1 MGAAVCSVAEKVGC
15 SPESLRKALE
25 VPMSCWWTMATIA
38 CSLVGTVSCSEST
51 EPLTRPLTELSCT
64 EAISR
69 ADDIYVGV
77 FSMLANPSCSVDA
90 DCAVVGAQLV
100 CEGFEHR
107 QRPFAVHVS
116 ERELAESVLSERDE
130 LCGREAPV
138 CPTPGGLG
146 LG

>member
-1 MGAAVCSVAEKVGC
+1 MFY
-15 SPESLRKALE
+15 R
-25 VPMSCWWTMATIA
+25 WTMATIV
-38 CSLVGTVSCSEST
+38 CGLVGTVGCSEAT
-51 EPLTRPLTELSCT
+51 EPLTGPLTELSCT

-69 ADDIYVGV
+69 ADDIYVRV

-90 DCAVVGAQLV
+90 DCVVVGAQLA

-116 ERELAESVLSERDE
+116 ERELAESVLAEREE

-138 CPTPGGLG
+138 CRLDRSCYEDVPSLRAVCLDSGTCLLG
-146 LG
+146 SEGTCI